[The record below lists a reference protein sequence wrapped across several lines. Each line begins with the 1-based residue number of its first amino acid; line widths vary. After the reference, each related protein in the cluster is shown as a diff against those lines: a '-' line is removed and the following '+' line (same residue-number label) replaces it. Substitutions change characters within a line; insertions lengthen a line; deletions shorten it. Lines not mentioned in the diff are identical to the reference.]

1 MKKTNKK
8 GFTIVELVVV
18 IAVVAILAA
27 VLIPTFVSVVNK
39 ANVSNDTA
47 LVKNI
52 NITLAAEEITDGK
65 PATMQEA
72 LKAAENGGF
81 DITKL
86 TPRSGND
93 IVWDSENNRFALVN
107 DKEVVFGEDSSKT
120 VYNGNKEKLWK
131 ITSADK
137 LSENYSNYI
146 SGKKAVETLTVK
158 TGVDVGNANVG
169 EIKYTG
175 KGSAQTAIIRTNNG
189 ETKLEINAAN
199 DTVKHYGTVGEVN
212 VLAVDKNNSYHEFGS
227 ARTLTVTSGH
237 IVLES
242 GSLVYELK
250 KADGSGTSNVSFAN
264 SGTVIKA
271 AAGITG
277 VTTATTYDIDTLDK
291 LCAFRDYVNAGMD
304 FSNLPVEIKADIDM
318 SSVSWRAIG
327 TAENPFN
334 GEIRGNGH
342 ALKGLTNG
350 NVELTEDTFTT
361 TSTKTYGSVYG
372 FIGIAGAKTEGKSL
386 KVSDINFSAVNIDMK
401 GGNCV
406 GTLIGY
412 APSTK
417 NFEDKFKNGEK
428 PMGSGNKALQNI
440 EITNINVD
448 ANSSVTVL
456 QDAGGI
462 CGKLYNEDTVKI
474 TNCVNKGKIT
484 ALKNDN
490 SGRAAGIVSY
500 ISLSGSDS
508 HIIIDGCKNEGTI
521 SAYQYLAGIAC
532 YGFVAKTDDNGNT
545 INQGRKTSVT
555 VKNCSNSG
563 ELIWQG
569 SDPNG
574 KANCCRA
581 GFIVTLGGTAFSN
594 ATAGCSYD
602 FTTNNTNTGKLTAPN
617 KVGTASLKE
626 FVCWADYNSSDGYIE
641 SNKNNATK

>member
-47 LVKNI
+47 LVRNI
-52 NITLAAEEITDGK
+52 NVTIAAEEITDGK

-158 TGVDVGNANVG
+158 TGIDVGNANVG
-169 EIKYTG
+169 AINYTG

-250 KADGSGTSNVSFAN
+250 KTENSDVSFAN

-271 AAGITG
+271 EGITG
-277 VTTATTYDIDTLDK
+277 VATATTYDIDTLDK

-304 FSNLPVEIKADIDM
+304 FSSLPVEIKADIDM

-342 ALKGLTNG
+342 TLKGLTNG
-350 NVELTEDTFTT
+350 NVNLAEDAFTT
-361 TSTKTYGSVYG
+361 STTKTYGSVYG
-372 FIGIAGAKTEGKSL
+372 FIGIAGAKAERKSL
-386 KVSDINFSAVNIDMK
+386 EVSDINFSAVNIDME

-417 NFEDKFKNGEK
+417 NFKEKFKIGDTVV
-428 PMGSGNKALQNI
+428 GSTNQALKDI
-440 EITNINVD
+440 VITNVNVD
-448 ANSSVTVL
+448 ASSSVTVR

-462 CGKLYNEDTVKI
+462 CGKLYNEGSVKI
-474 TNCVNKGKIT
+474 TNCVNKGKIK
-484 ALKNDN
+484 AQLSED

-500 ISLSGSDS
+500 VSLSGSDS
-508 HIIIDGCKNEGTI
+508 HIIIENCKNEGTI

-532 YGFVAKTDDNGNT
+532 YGFVAKNDGKGIEITENV
-545 INQGRKTSVT
+545 GRKTSVT

-574 KANCCRA
+574 DKNSCRA
-581 GFIVTLGGTAFSN
+581 GYIVTLGGTAFSN